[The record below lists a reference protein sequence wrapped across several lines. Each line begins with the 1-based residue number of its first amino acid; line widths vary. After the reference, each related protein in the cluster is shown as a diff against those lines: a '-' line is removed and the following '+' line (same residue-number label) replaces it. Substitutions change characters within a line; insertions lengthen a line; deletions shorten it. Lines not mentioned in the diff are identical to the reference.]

1 MPSVPTPLRPT
12 RVLRASCV
20 KEIERPIDIQIAADS
35 FIARG
40 GRYLITLFA
49 DDVVQLQAVVK
60 GHDDEPYTLNT
71 QAAPNGVMLPFAV
84 DRLVRESVRQ
94 MDMVQ

>member
-1 MPSVPTPLRPT
+1 MIPFIYVH
-12 RVLRASCV
+12 ADGACV
-20 KEIERPIDIQIAADS
+20 KQIERPIDVQVLADS
-35 FIARG
+35 FINRG

-60 GHDDEPYTLNT
+60 GWQGEPHTVAS
-71 QAAPNGVMLPFAV
+71 QAAPNGIMLPFAV

-94 MDMVQ
+94 LDAVQ

>member
-1 MPSVPTPLRPT
+1 MIPFIYVHRDG
-12 RVLRASCV
+12 ACV
-20 KEIERPIDIQIAADS
+20 KQIERPIDIQVLADS

-60 GHDDEPYTLNT
+60 GHDGEPFTMNT
-71 QAAPNGVMLPFAV
+71 QAAPNGIMVPFAV

>member
-1 MPSVPTPLRPT
+1 MIPFIYVHRDG
-12 RVLRASCV
+12 ACV
-20 KEIERPIDIQIAADS
+20 KEIERSIDIQILADS

-49 DDVVQLQAVVK
+49 DDVVQLQAVVQ
-60 GHDDEPYTLNT
+60 GFDGEPYTLT
-71 QAAPNGVMLPFAV
+71 SQAAPNGVMLPFAV

-94 MDMVQ
+94 LDMVQ